1 MRPHSPQN
9 QFLKNILWNHGFTSI
24 VRKFCLI
31 LDRRSSYQL
40 RILTA
45 VGAPRPQWQELSAE
59 LMNNSTV
66 YVDSFLSATK
76 ESGDVIKSG
85 AKIYAEIGEVILGNK
100 KAETNKKTIFKSLGN
115 WIKHVVN
122 FSTYPAFNVFVQ
134 FVCKNRTS
142 PWRCCFCSPCFWRN
156 GGK

>member
-1 MRPHSPQN
+1 M
-9 QFLKNILWNHGFTSI
+9 
-24 VRKFCLI
+24 
-31 LDRRSSYQL
+31 
-40 RILTA
+40 TA

-100 KAETNKKTIFKSLGN
+100 KAEINKKTIFKSLGN
-115 WIKHVVN
+115 
-122 FSTYPAFNVFVQ
+122 
-134 FVCKNRTS
+134 
-142 PWRCCFCSPCFWRN
+142 
-156 GGK
+156 

>member
-1 MRPHSPQN
+1 
-9 QFLKNILWNHGFTSI
+9 
-24 VRKFCLI
+24 
-31 LDRRSSYQL
+31 
-40 RILTA
+40 LTA

-100 KAETNKKTIFKSLGN
+100 KAEINKKTIFKSLGN
-115 WIKHVVN
+115 
-122 FSTYPAFNVFVQ
+122 
-134 FVCKNRTS
+134 
-142 PWRCCFCSPCFWRN
+142 
-156 GGK
+156 